1 MSLDTSFC
9 ELSGFWTNDDW
20 FDGEVLRE
28 YGEHVVYVLV
38 IKDPPVCKLQGCQLN
53 NLLGLL
59 FRKLGLSLDA

>member
-9 ELSGFWTNDDW
+9 ELSGFWTNNDW
-20 FDGEVLRE
+20 FDGEALRE
-28 YGEHVVYVLV
+28 YGERVVYVLV
-38 IKDPPVCKLQGCQLN
+38 NKDPPVCKLQGCQLN